1 VTVKNRYM
9 NQIPLGR
16 SLGIFFS
23 FSYFI
28 LFWLTDCYWGLNLGS
43 TRWATSPDLFCE
55 GFFKKGSHG
64 LFARDGF

>member
-1 VTVKNRYM
+1 VLNFSTFSASHCASGEEVILKGITYVSVSQNVAGKNHLKVTVKNRYM

-28 LFWLTDCYWGLNLGS
+28 LF
-43 TRWATSPDLFCE
+43 
-55 GFFKKGSHG
+55 
-64 LFARDGF
+64 